1 MKWGVVVGGMF
12 ACHRYYRTRDIMA
25 AAHWFTVMSFVSCF
39 NIFLSYQLQ
48 DFVTEYGSRKSLSIA
63 SRNEYHSNAYRAYL
77 QTLTT
82 TVKPLDY
89 EVEPVLNDQ
98 QTSAFNSFID
108 NYSTYLKEEFGTT
121 DKTMAE
127 VIGAITERTQ
137 GT

>member
-1 MKWGVVVGGMF
+1 M
-12 ACHRYYRTRDIMA
+12 
-25 AAHWFTVMSFVSCF
+25 
-39 NIFLSYQLQ
+39 
-48 DFVTEYGSRKSLSIA
+48 TEYGSRKSLSIA